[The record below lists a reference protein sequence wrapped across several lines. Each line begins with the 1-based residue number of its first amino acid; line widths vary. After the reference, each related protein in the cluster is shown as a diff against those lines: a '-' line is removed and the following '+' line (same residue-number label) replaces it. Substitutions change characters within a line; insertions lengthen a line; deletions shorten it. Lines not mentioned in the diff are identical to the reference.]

1 MTGLAGAR
9 AVFRTVSAY
18 LREISGKAAFE
29 RHCRAHSAAPLSRAE
44 RRRLWREHTRR
55 TARER
60 ERCC

>member
-1 MTGLAGAR
+1 MTRLTGAR

-18 LREISGKAAFE
+18 LREVFGEAAFE

-44 RRRLWREHTRR
+44 RSRLWREHTRR
-55 TARER
+55 TVRER